1 MLVLFVSF
9 SFDPIAA
16 EIVNQINQNYGF
28 VFTKILREDLI
39 NAKNVI
45 FLVPVVSH
53 TLFFRR
59 FYKSVKQSIFHF
71 PLLNLRIATW
81 SPANC
86 EISDNEKSPS
96 NFRDFAWDQRP

>member
-16 EIVNQINQNYGF
+16 ETVNQINQNYCF
-28 VFTKILREDLI
+28 VLTKILREELI

-53 TLFFRR
+53 TLFLEDFINRLNKA
-59 FYKSVKQSIFHF
+59 FFIFH
-71 PLLNLRIATW
+71 R
-81 SPANC
+81 
-86 EISDNEKSPS
+86 
-96 NFRDFAWDQRP
+96 

>member
-16 EIVNQINQNYGF
+16 ETVNQINQNYGF
-28 VFTKILREDLI
+28 VFTKIFREDLI

-53 TLFFRR
+53 TLSFFEDFINRLNKA
-59 FYKSVKQSIFHF
+59 FFIFH
-71 PLLNLRIATW
+71 R
-81 SPANC
+81 
-86 EISDNEKSPS
+86 
-96 NFRDFAWDQRP
+96 